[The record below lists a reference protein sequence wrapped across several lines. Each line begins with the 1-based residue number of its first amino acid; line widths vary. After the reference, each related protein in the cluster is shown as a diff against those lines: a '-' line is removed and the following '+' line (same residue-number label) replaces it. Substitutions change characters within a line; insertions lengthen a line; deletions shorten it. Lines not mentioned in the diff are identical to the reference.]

1 MNREIKFRGKSK
13 ETGKWVY
20 GYYEYD
26 AYGGVHLINVTEIE
40 PELNCYSVEVIPESV
55 GQYTGKNDKNG
66 VEIYEK
72 DIIEI
77 KNKVWD
83 CDREK
88 DVWKK
93 EDVWIKC
100 DSLMYTKAYFDLDAK
115 DMWDNGYSYE
125 DWRTDWEDNKNIKV
139 IGNIIDNKELLNK

>member
-20 GYYEYD
+20 GDLIQCDGYYTICNRTKIGENEYETLYYD
-26 AYGGVHLINVTEIE
+26 
-40 PELNCYSVEVIPESV
+40 VIPESV

-77 KNKVWD
+77 KNNVWD
-83 CDREK
+83 CDKEK